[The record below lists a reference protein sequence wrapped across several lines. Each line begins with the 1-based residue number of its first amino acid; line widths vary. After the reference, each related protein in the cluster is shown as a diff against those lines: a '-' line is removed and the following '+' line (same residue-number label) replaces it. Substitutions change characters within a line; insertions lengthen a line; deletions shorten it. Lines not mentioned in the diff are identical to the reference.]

1 MPLQSD
7 VTLNA
12 AKFHPDAASEGI
24 KKLNDAL
31 MEKARQ
37 GPKWFEVITS
47 KHSYIDRADV
57 IPR

>member
-1 MPLQSD
+1 MHLQSD

-12 AKFHPDAASEGI
+12 ARFRSDAASEGI

-47 KHSYIDRADV
+47 QAQLGKSR
-57 IPR
+57 